1 MVSSSRPRAHGAVRA
16 RTAPSGSA
24 AARLS
29 PAGRADSAA
38 PDVVRA
44 ARDVAERLAQERAE
58 AVALVGSRVRGDA
71 HDHSDLDLIALG
83 RGPVRRLEIHEPF
96 VVSVQWRTAAQVR
109 DGFSD
114 LADLSTI
121 PGWRRAVIVHDPKRQ
136 AAGLK
141 REALAWAWDAL
152 GARPDAWVAEQITGY
167 AEEVFKLV
175 GSLRAGRYSAAAV
188 QRAVLALRLPRVL
201 AVHRRTL
208 YDGDSQL
215 YEAIVAGM
223 GEPWRRA
230 HRRAL
235 GVQAETLEQ
244 TCGAALE
251 LYALAAEETK
261 QLLDERE
268 FAVVRGACAAAGF
281 PIGRRPA
288 AREAVKPRR

>member
-1 MVSSSRPRAHGAVRA
+1 MKSRPADRANAV
-16 RTAPSGSA
+16 
-24 AARLS
+24 
-29 PAGRADSAA
+29 A
-38 PDVVRA
+38 PDVMRA
-44 ARDVAERLAQERAE
+44 AREVAGRLAKERAE
-58 AVALVGSRVRGDA
+58 AVVLVGSRVRGDA

-83 RGPVRRLEIHEPF
+83 RGPLRRLEIHEPF

-109 DGFSD
+109 DGFSN
-114 LADLSTI
+114 LADLSAI
-121 PGWRRAVIVHDPKRQ
+121 LGWRRAVIVHDPKKL
-136 AAGLK
+136 AAGVR
-141 REALAWAWDAL
+141 REALAWTWDAP
-152 GARPDAWVAEQITGY
+152 GARADAWVAEQITDY
-167 AEEVFKLV
+167 AEEVFRLV

-188 QRAVLALRLPRVL
+188 QRSVLALRLPRVL

-261 QLLDERE
+261 QLLDERQ